1 MKPLF
6 FAGAFFAVS
15 TGFAEKPLPGKWTE
29 KMTDEWDRIEVKIKS
44 SADGADQPAY
54 FHLPQTALKNGG
66 KAPMLVM
73 LHTWSCGYKAKN
85 PAAWAITECCRR
97 GWAFLY
103 PHFRGPNKTPQGCGS
118 DLAVQDIADGV
129 KWALE
134 NHPVDPDR
142 VYIMGGSGGGH
153 MSLLMA
159 GRHPELFAAAYAAC
173 PITDIARWYSES
185 SDPARN
191 LYPSYAKMIYS
202 ACGGKPAEK
211 PEEYARRSPLTWI
224 AAARAAD
231 VPVSITTG
239 IHDGHKKKGGGSVP
253 IGHSVRAYNAL
264 AAEKDRI
271 SAAQLETMERT
282 EQVPPEL
289 AFEGKDPYFK
299 QGQEVLLR
307 RTSGNVRLTVF
318 NAGHAG
324 NFVEGAA
331 WLALQKRGKPADWNV
346 PPPGSAVQSAAEVTK

>member
-44 SADGADQPAY
+44 SADGTDQPAY
-54 FHLPQTALKNGG
+54 FHLPPTALKNGG

-73 LHTWSCGYKAKN
+73 LHTWSYGYKAKN

-129 KWALE
+129 KWALA
-134 NHPVDPDR
+134 NHPIDPNR

-159 GRHPELFAAAYAAC
+159 GRHPELFAASYAAC
-173 PITDIARWYSES
+173 PITDIARWYTES
-185 SDPARN
+185 GDSARN
-191 LYPSYAKMIYS
+191 LYPSYAKMIQS
-202 ACGGKPAEK
+202 ACGGKPEEK
-211 PEEYARRSPLTWI
+211 PEEYVRRSPLTWI
-224 AAARAAD
+224 GAAKKAGVA
-231 VPVSITTG
+231 VSITTG

-264 AAEKDRI
+264 ALEKDRI
-271 SAAQLETMERT
+271 TDAQMESMERT

-289 AFEGKDPYFK
+289 AFEGTDPYFK
-299 QGQEVLLR
+299 KGQEVLLR

-331 WLALQKRGKPADWNV
+331 WLALQKRGEPADWNV
-346 PPPGSAVQSAAEVTK
+346 PPPGSDVQSAAEVTK